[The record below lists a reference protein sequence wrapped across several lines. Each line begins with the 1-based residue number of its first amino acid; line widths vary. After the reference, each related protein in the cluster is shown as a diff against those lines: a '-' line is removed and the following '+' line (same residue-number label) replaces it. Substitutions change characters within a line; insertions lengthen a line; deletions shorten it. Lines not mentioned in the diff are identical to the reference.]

1 MSDTTT
7 TAATPGIDPK
17 RLVAIFYVL
26 AAIAVGVFLERI
38 LGLAFSYARVNDPA
52 IFGEDWTVTTVIG
65 YAIAAGAATVIW
77 RNARAHRVSLEVAG
91 ELKKVTWPSLRE
103 TRAATV
109 AVVVATFIA
118 AIILGLFD
126 FVWAR
131 LSALVY

>member
-1 MSDTTT
+1 MSET
-7 TAATPGIDPK
+7 TPGIEPK
-17 RLVAIFYVL
+17 RLVAIFYVF
-26 AAIAVGVFLERI
+26 AAIALGVFLERV
-38 LGLAFSYARVNDPA
+38 LALVFSYGRINDPA
-52 IFGEDWTVTTVIG
+52 ILGEDWTLTTAIG
-65 YAIAAGAATVIW
+65 FAIAAVAAIVTW
-77 RNARAHRVSLEVAG
+77 RHPRAHRVSLEVAG

-109 AVVVATFIA
+109 AVVVTTFVA